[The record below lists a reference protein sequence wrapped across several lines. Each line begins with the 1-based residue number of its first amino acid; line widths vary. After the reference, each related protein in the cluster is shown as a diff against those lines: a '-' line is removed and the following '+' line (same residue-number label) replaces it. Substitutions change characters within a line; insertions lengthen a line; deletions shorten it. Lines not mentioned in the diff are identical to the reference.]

1 MPSPIR
7 HILLDRDGTVI
18 VERHYLADPGGV
30 ELYPGAGQAL
40 ARLARA
46 GADLYLVTNQSGI
59 GRGYYGE
66 AAFQAVQARLLE
78 LLAPFGAP
86 IIATAHCPHGPDAGC
101 ACRKPAA
108 GLFARLAAAYHLDPA
123 ATAVIGDKASD
134 IAFGLGIGSPC
145 TILVTTGHG
154 QHAAA
159 ALGLPALTEPWRKL
173 ADRRPDWPHV
183 LAHDLPAAA
192 DYLLTTRLM
201 AAPAAP

>member
-40 ARLARA
+40 ARLVRA

-66 AAFQAVQARLLE
+66 AEFQAVQARLLE

-86 IIATAHCPHGPDAGC
+86 IIATAHCPHGPDVGC
-101 ACRKPAA
+101 DCRKPAA

-154 QHAAA
+154 QHATA

-192 DYLLTTRLM
+192 DYLLTSSRII
-201 AAPAAP
+201 APAAP